1 MTAASPALVTTDA
14 AEAELLTRVLSALLR
29 EDVVGLR
36 TLGTLTHRPDGV
48 WLRRPTDGDALLLPL
63 IEDGFQCVYAAR
75 LPLLVRESDGARF
88 TSYDTVLAALRALA
102 DPVDRDGF
110 DAFTEEC
117 RQTLATLRLH
127 DATREEVAER
137 LTDRHG
143 ADTAHWTGLTASLAY
158 DTLAARVDH
167 PVYPTA
173 RGRSGLTEKQLR
185 AYAPEFHPRFALRWL
200 AVPRGR

>member
-1 MTAASPALVTTDA
+1 MTTAAPAPAPVATDA

-36 TLGTLTHRPDGV
+36 TRGTLTHRPDGL
-48 WLRRPTDGDALLLPL
+48 WLRLPTGGADALLLPL
-63 IEDGFQCVYAAR
+63 AEDGFQCVYAAR
-75 LPLLVRESDGARF
+75 LPLLVRESDGAEL

-110 DAFTEEC
+110 DAFAEEC

-127 DATREEVAER
+127 AATGAEAAAH

-143 ADTAHWTGLTASLAY
+143 ALQTQREVRLRLPHRIRMADDRHFGHGHRAHGRQ
-158 DTLAARVDH
+158 D
-167 PVYPTA
+167 
-173 RGRSGLTEKQLR
+173 RGD
-185 AYAPEFHPRFALRWL
+185 
-200 AVPRGR
+200 